1 MLAIS
6 VLNQTTNFV
15 QGIFYKVF
23 TQKLLISEGL
33 SNLCYAL
40 SSIVYM
46 FAGILSTNIYQT
58 LGFQQAALALIL
70 MNTVSYLLVFIS
82 GQVSWAF
89 ALTIIFTRTNTGM

>member
-1 MLAIS
+1 MNQTQNENNFQGWNKDHQKFVYLMLAIS

-46 FAGILSTNIYQT
+46 FAGILSTNIY
-58 LGFQQAALALIL
+58 
-70 MNTVSYLLVFIS
+70 
-82 GQVSWAF
+82 
-89 ALTIIFTRTNTGM
+89 